1 MIVQPL
7 APSRTREEYRQ
18 RRDQLIRW
26 YSCSVTSGKRTK
38 ARNRRKGGHRLSKHL
53 VDMADDLVAD
63 DILKHPE
70 VEARAKE
77 LGLWAENEG
86 DHVHIQGLKPG
97 PISSEWWEGQDG

>member
-1 MIVQPL
+1 
-7 APSRTREEYRQ
+7 
-18 RRDQLIRW
+18 
-26 YSCSVTSGKRTK
+26 
-38 ARNRRKGGHRLSKHL
+38 
-53 VDMADDLVAD
+53 MADDLVAD